1 MLETQIPFSEQ
12 FEEWTLDDHAPFPA
26 RSELYYL
33 KPAGL
38 GTSFIESL
46 SSYIAR
52 LAGRHCLTTRSLII
66 QKFFTSLEKPYLSE
80 QKRHDSITAFWK
92 DASTLNGANILT
104 AEWVQVTEKLTLYPD
119 LHLLTMLPW
128 ADVLSPKGLVRHSQA
143 WCPFCYEEWNR
154 GKAVVYNPLIW
165 SLEMVSIC
173 PLHNIPL
180 HRQCPYE
187 DCNRL
192 IPMLAPRSRVGYCPH
207 CGRWLGRS
215 YTGEAISAATF
226 LDRDDE
232 EWQQWVVAK
241 VAELISSASQ
251 LQLPLQKD
259 HFAKAVAT
267 YLDDVAGG
275 NISAAARL
283 LQVSRRTIRDWKN
296 DEQTPQLSSLLRFC
310 YLCGISPLHL
320 LTESSPAAE
329 YSNTSRIT
337 SAVSGHHASKH
348 YRAFR
353 IEKLKCSLEAELQ
366 SDQYP
371 PPPMSQVAKKLGYDH
386 SFLYKYLPDLCRA
399 ISDRFEKYRAEHR
412 EEKKRLLIREVRQAT
427 LEIHSQGRYPSQ
439 SRVRNLLAK
448 PGSIRIPEALAT
460 WHATLEE
467 LGWEK

>member
-1 MLETQIPFSEQ
+1 MLGTQISSSGQ
-12 FEEWTLDDHAPFPA
+12 FEEWELDHTVLLPT

-33 KPAGL
+33 RPAGL

-46 SSYIAR
+46 TSYIAR
-52 LAGRHCLTTRSLII
+52 LAEQHCLTTRSLIV
-66 QKFFTSLEKPYLSE
+66 KKLLPSLDRPYLSG
-80 QKRHDSITAFWK
+80 QKSHDSITAFWK

-104 AEWVQVTEKLTLYPD
+104 AEWVQVTGKLTLYPD

-165 SLEMVSIC
+165 SLEVVSIC

-267 YLDDVAGG
+267 YLDEVAGG

-283 LQVSRRTIRDWKN
+283 FQVSRRTIRDWKN
-296 DEQTPQLSSLLRFC
+296 GVQIPQLSSLLRFC
-310 YLCGISPLHL
+310 HLCGISPLQL

-329 YSNTSRIT
+329 YSSTSRII
-337 SAVSGHHASKH
+337 SAVSGRKTRKH

-353 IEKLKCSLEAELQ
+353 FERLKCSLEAELQ
-366 SDQYP
+366 SDHYP

-386 SFLYKYLPDLCRA
+386 SFLYKHLPDLCRA
-399 ISDRFEKYRAEHR
+399 ISDRFEKYRTEQC

-427 LEIHSQGRYPSQ
+427 LEIHSQGIYPSQ

-467 LGWEK
+467 LGWE